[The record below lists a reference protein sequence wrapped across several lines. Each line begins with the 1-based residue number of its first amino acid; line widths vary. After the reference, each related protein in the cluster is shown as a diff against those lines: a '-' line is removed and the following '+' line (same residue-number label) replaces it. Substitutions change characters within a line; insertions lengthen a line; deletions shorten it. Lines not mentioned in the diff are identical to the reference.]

1 MQSRTTRQFW
11 RLFSHLPAGAQRDA
25 KRSYRLFQTN
35 PAHPGLQFKK
45 LEGEDNIYSIRI
57 GLDYR
62 ALAVMNRD
70 RVVWYLDRQSQ
81 RVRPFGL
88 RSGFQTWPTSRLI
101 VEARCGSQGRI
112 TRE

>member
-1 MQSRTTRQFW
+1 MTGAKRCQWTTCFNAVAHHAPV
-11 RLFSHLPAGAQRDA
+11 LAAVSHLPAGAQRDA

-45 LEGEDNIYSIRI
+45 LEGEDNIYSIRV

-70 RVVWYLDRQSQ
+70 RVVWYWIGSHSEYDRL
-81 RVRPFGL
+81 V
-88 RSGFQTWPTSRLI
+88 
-101 VEARCGSQGRI
+101 
-112 TRE
+112 